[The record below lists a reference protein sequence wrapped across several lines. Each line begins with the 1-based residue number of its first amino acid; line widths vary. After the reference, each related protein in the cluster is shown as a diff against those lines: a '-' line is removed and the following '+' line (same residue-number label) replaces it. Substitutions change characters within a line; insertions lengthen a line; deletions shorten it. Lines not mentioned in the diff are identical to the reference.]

1 MLSHFRSDSRNTW
14 SIRFSLSSL
23 LVLLPLE
30 IFLPYDDL
38 PSRLA
43 LALTNVVTIGIILF
57 LRRRLGQHHVTLPG
71 AVVLLFVLDIW
82 FDAFG
87 NFLDFYTKIPNW
99 DRLAH
104 FLGTAVVTL
113 GILATLQMLRQHG
126 KIQLGGLFITIVAP
140 SIALSITVIHE
151 IVEFIGDRYFGTH
164 RITSLFDTSGD
175 LLFNLLGAGLVILL
189 IQPYRRMKITSE

>member
-14 SIRFSLSSL
+14 SIRLALSSL

-30 IFLPYDDL
+30 LFLPYDDVA
-38 PSRLA
+38 SRLA
-43 LALTNVVTIGIILF
+43 LALTNVVAIMVILV
-57 LRRRLGQHHVTLPG
+57 LRRRLGRRHITLPG

-82 FDAFG
+82 FDAVG

-126 KIQLGGLFITIVAP
+126 KIQLGGLFISIVAP
-140 SIALSITVIHE
+140 SIAISITVVHE
-151 IVEFIGDRYFGTH
+151 IAEFIGDRWFGTH
-164 RITSLFDTSGD
+164 RVTGIFDTSGD
-175 LLFNLLGAGLVILL
+175 LVFNLLGAALVILL
-189 IQPYRRMKITSE
+189 VQPYRNMKID